1 MSRQTIWIIE
11 DDTSIRWILNKALQ
25 KLDVKIELFESADA
39 ALDQFK
45 VQVPNVIISD
55 IRMPGTSGLDFLADI
70 KKNYPQIPVIVMTAY
85 SDLQTTVEAFK
96 KGAFDYITKPF
107 DIDDALA
114 VVEKALVHTKRQTS
128 NIEPAP
134 LQSEH
139 NIIGESAEI
148 QKIYTAIG
156 RLAHADIG
164 VLLYG
169 ESGTGKE
176 LVANAIYQNSPRSH
190 EAFITINTAAIPTEL
205 LESELFGHE
214 KGAFTGATA
223 RRIGRFE
230 QADKGTLF
238 LDEIGDMPIELQTRL
253 LRVLQDGR
261 FYRVGGHELIQS
273 DVRIIAAT
281 NQNLNELVKSGR
293 FREDLYHRLNVIQ
306 IELPPLRNR
315 KEDIALLINH
325 FLISSSHSLGIEAKQ
340 LAPEVLDQLTRFQW
354 PGNVRQLE
362 NTCRWMTV
370 MTPAT
375 TIELGDLPDHI
386 YGHKSTDNDQ
396 PEHSWQAMLSVAV
409 SDSLNS
415 GNQSLNKFYTNELE
429 SILYRKVLEF
439 TNGHKIKAANILG
452 VGRNTITRKIKDLGL
467 EKK

>member
-1 MSRQTIWIIE
+1 METQIIWIIE

-25 KLDVKIELFESADA
+25 KLDVNIQLFESADA
-39 ALDQFK
+39 ALDQLT
-45 VQVPNVIISD
+45 VQPPDVVISD
-55 IRMPGTSGLDFLADI
+55 IRMPGTNGLDFLADL
-70 KKNYPQIPVIVMTAY
+70 KNNYPQIPVIVMTAY
-85 SDLQTTVEAFK
+85 SDLQTTVDAFK
-96 KGAFDYITKPF
+96 KGAFDYLTKPF
-107 DIDDALA
+107 DINDAIA
-114 VVEKALVHTKRQTS
+114 VVEKAIAHNRRDRS
-128 NIEPAP
+128 NLEPAP
-134 LQSEH
+134 IQSEH

-156 RLAHADIG
+156 RLSHTDIG

-176 LVANAIYQNSPRSH
+176 LVANAIYQNSPRSQQP
-190 EAFITINTAAIPTEL
+190 FITINTAAIPTEL

-214 KGAFTGATA
+214 KGAFTGATG

-238 LDEIGDMPIELQTRL
+238 LDEIGDMPLELQTRL

-281 NQNLNELVKSGR
+281 NQNLNELVKSGQ

-315 KEDIALLINH
+315 KEDIRLLVNH
-325 FLISSSHSLGIEAKQ
+325 FMIESSHALGIEAKQ
-340 LAPEVLDQLTRFQW
+340 LAPEVLEQLTQFQW

-362 NTCRWMTV
+362 NTCRWMMV

-375 TIELGDLPDHI
+375 TIELGDLPDYI
-386 YGHKSTDNDQ
+386 YDLQHADYDTLEN
-396 PEHSWQAMLSVAV
+396 SWQSELTTAV
-409 SDSLNS
+409 SASLSSEQQNLS
-415 GNQSLNKFYTNELE
+415 KYYTDELE
-429 SILYRKVLEF
+429 KILYKKVLEF

-452 VGRNTITRKIKDLGL
+452 VGRNTITRKIKELRLG
-467 EKK
+467 